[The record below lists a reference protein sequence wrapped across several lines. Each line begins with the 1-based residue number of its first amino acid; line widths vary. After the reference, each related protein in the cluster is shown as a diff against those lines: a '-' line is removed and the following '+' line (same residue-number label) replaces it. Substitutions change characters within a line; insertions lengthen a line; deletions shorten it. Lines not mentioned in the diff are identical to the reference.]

1 MPNSQNCS
9 KNEPSLV
16 CKSVFINLQGL
27 YRRTLVR
34 THLASRVRNPSPIG
48 SSSKRNP
55 WILVIEKLERWER
68 FGFRHGWVRVL

>member
-16 CKSVFINLQGL
+16 CKSGFINLQGL
-27 YRRTLVR
+27 YKCTLVR
-34 THLASRVRNPSPIG
+34 THLASRVRNPSQIG
-48 SSSKRNP
+48 SSSKRNS

-68 FGFRHGWVRVL
+68 LGFRHGWVRVL